1 MRILPSVCFAVS
13 TAFTAHAA
21 VSYSGVGDFTALSQT
36 NTAVVD
42 DVLQFGH
49 PNVFPN
55 PNGQNGQGAGV
66 TLDVGGPSVLNSN
79 LSSFLLDSNGSPIP
93 GASLFFQFSFIVPS
107 PSNASDELGF
117 FLGPPANQAQ
127 SSDITNGQT
136 TNAFT
141 LFIDDQGLYAQN
153 NGQISNNPN
162 SVSDGTNGSSL
173 ILETLGINT
182 EITVTVEWSLVN
194 GANNGLA
201 SVYTVTADG
210 FDETNNAITGTGMF
224 DGVQQNLS
232 ATTIDN
238 YAFTASTTTSQVG
251 SLTGFAVSDMALS
264 VPEPS
269 SILLSLLGFSVF
281 ISHRRRLT

>member
-1 MRILPSVCFAVS
+1 MKILPFVCFAVS
-13 TAFTAHAA
+13 AACSAHAA
-21 VSYSGVGDFTALSQT
+21 VSYSGVDGFTALNQT
-36 NTAVVD
+36 NIAVVD
-42 DVLQFGH
+42 DVLEFGH

-55 PNGQNGQGAGV
+55 PSDQRGQGAGV
-66 TLDVGGPSVLNSN
+66 TLDVGGPNVLDSN

-93 GASLFFQFSFIVPS
+93 DASLFFQFSFIVPS
-107 PSNASDELGF
+107 PTSASDELGF

-127 SSDITNGQT
+127 SSDITNGQN

-153 NGQISNNPN
+153 NGQISNNRN

-173 ILETLGINT
+173 ILETLGVNT

-201 SVYTVTADG
+201 SVYTVTANG
-210 FDETNNAITGTGMF
+210 FDEANNAITGTGMF
-224 DGVQQNLS
+224 DGAQQNLS
-232 ATTIDN
+232 ATTIDK
-238 YAFTASTTTSQVG
+238 YAFTASTTRSQVG
-251 SLTGFAVSDMALS
+251 SLTGFAVADGPIS

-269 SILLSLLGFSVF
+269 SILLSLLGFSAF